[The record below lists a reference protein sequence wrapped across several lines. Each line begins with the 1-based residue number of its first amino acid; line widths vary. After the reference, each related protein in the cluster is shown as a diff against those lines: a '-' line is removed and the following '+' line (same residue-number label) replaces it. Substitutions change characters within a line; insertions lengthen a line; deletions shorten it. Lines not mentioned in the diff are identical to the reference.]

1 MTWPTIF
8 KISLKMKSGMRGT
21 RSNLEP
27 SKEQN
32 NTLLLLAVALYDVL
46 YDK

>member
-1 MTWPTIF
+1 
-8 KISLKMKSGMRGT
+8 MRGT

-27 SKEQN
+27 SKEHN
-32 NTLLLLAVALYDVL
+32 NTLLLLAVAVYDVL